1 MKEKVSSA
9 VHAETRRLAAIM
21 FTDIVG
27 FSRQMGSD
35 EARTMRLLNVHN
47 QLIQQVV
54 STHHGHVIKTIGDA
68 FLVEFPSVVQAVH
81 CAQQVHAQL
90 RAHNAEK
97 EKAEQIHVRIGIH
110 LGDIIEQEGDVFG
123 DGVNIAAR
131 LQGLAEP
138 DSICISQK
146 VYEEIDKKLSLGAVL
161 SLGHPQLKNIAQRF
175 GVYLLLSTPPKGF
188 RRTFQVQRLK
198 LFRQVHPTLRVA
210 VGLVL
215 LGGALTAI
223 WYLARSPLSPQPAVL
238 SPQAVSAALPLPDK
252 PSIVVLPFDNMSDD
266 PKQDYLGDA
275 IAEDLTTDLS
285 KLSGLFVISRYSAFT
300 YKGKDVKVQDVGRE
314 LGVRY
319 VLEGSVRRVNDE
331 VRVTAQLIDAPTGY
345 HLWSERYSRAL
356 KDVLVLQDE
365 IVRKIVVHLALRLT
379 DIELEQ
385 LERAYP
391 VNIEAYEYQHRGMEH
406 WYRTT
411 KDDNAQA
418 RQLCEKA
425 IALDPT
431 YAPAYS
437 CAGFTYWA
445 EWHYQWTQDPQ
456 TLERAL
462 ELGQKAIALDDSLPI
477 AHELVGVTYLSK
489 RRYEQSIAE
498 LERAIVLGPNWGSA
512 YAALGMSLNATGRAA
527 EAIGLLEKVLRLDPR
542 GSAFYT
548 AAHLIILGGAYRLT
562 GQYDKAITTLK
573 KALGLVPKLLYAR
586 LQLVVIYTELGRDAE
601 AQAEVAEVLRIAPK
615 FSLDGLQQ
623 RLLFKDPAEN
633 ERVLVAL
640 RKAGLK

>member
-1 MKEKVSSA
+1 MKEDTNSA
-9 VHAETRRLAAIM
+9 VHVETRRLAAIM

-81 CAQQVHAQL
+81 CAQQIHAQL
-90 RAHNAEK
+90 RAYNAEK

-138 DSICISQK
+138 DTICISQK
-146 VYEEIDKKLSLGAVL
+146 VYEEIEKKLSLGAVL

-175 GVYLLLSTPPKGF
+175 GVYLLLSEPPTGL
-188 RRTFQVQRLK
+188 RQTLQVQRLK
-198 LFRQVHPTLRVA
+198 LSRRMHPTLRVA
-210 VGLVL
+210 VSLVL
-215 LGGALTAI
+215 LVGTLTAT
-223 WYLARSPLSPQPAVL
+223 WYLARSPRSPQSSVL
-238 SPQAVSAALPLPDK
+238 SPQAASAALPLPDK

-300 YKGKDVKVQDVGRE
+300 YKGKSVKVQDVGRE

-319 VLEGSVRRVNDE
+319 VLEGSVRRVNDD
-331 VRVTAQLIDAPTGY
+331 VRVTAQLIEATTGY

-406 WYRTT
+406 LFRVT
-411 KDDNAQA
+411 KDDVVQA

-425 IALDPT
+425 IELEPT
-431 YAPAYS
+431 YAPAYY
-437 CAGFTYWA
+437 CAGWTYWG
-445 EWHYQWTQDPQ
+445 EWVAQWTQDPQ

-462 ELGQKAIALDDSLPI
+462 ELGQKAIALDDSLTL
-477 AHELVGVTYLSK
+477 AHELVGATYLWK

-498 LERAIVLGPNWGSA
+498 IERSLAVAPNWGSS
-512 YAALGMSLNATGRAA
+512 YATLGIALNATGRAE
-527 EAIGLLEKVLRLDPR
+527 EAIGVLKKALRLNPR
-542 GSAFYT
+542 NPIHT
-548 AAHLIILGGAYRLT
+548 ANYLTALGQAYRLT
-562 GQYDKAITTLK
+562 GRYDEAITTLK
-573 KALGLVPKLLYAR
+573 KALGLFPKNLGAHLNLA
-586 LQLVVIYTELGRDAE
+586 VIYDALGRDAE
-601 AQAEVAEVLRIAPK
+601 AQAEVAEMLQINPK